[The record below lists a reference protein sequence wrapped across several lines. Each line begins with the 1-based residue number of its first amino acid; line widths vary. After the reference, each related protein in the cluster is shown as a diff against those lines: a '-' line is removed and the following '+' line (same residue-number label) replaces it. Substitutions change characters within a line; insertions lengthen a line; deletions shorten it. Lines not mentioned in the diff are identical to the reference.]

1 MKQSMKRHYNSDS
14 KTCIKA
20 MKYICILLFFISCNG
35 QKKIGSSFTKFEN
48 KNDKQNELV
57 FLLSDNYSGLVHP
70 EILILKEPKALR
82 DFFSQINRTRKP
94 GLAIPSIDFE
104 KEMVIIYCTG
114 EKLGVHTPRLVQ
126 TQENVNEYTVQVI
139 LSENQDYSEV
149 KTSSFCMYKRK
160 TSNKEFTFEKLQ

>member
-1 MKQSMKRHYNSDS
+1 
-14 KTCIKA
+14 

-35 QKKIGSSFTKFEN
+35 QKKIGSSFTKLEN

-70 EILILKEPKALR
+70 EILILKEPTALR

-114 EKLGVHTPRLVQ
+114 EQLGVHMPRLVQ
-126 TQENVNEYTVQVI
+126 TQANAKEYTVQVI
-139 LSENQDYSEV
+139 LSEKDDYSEV
-149 KTSSFCMYKRK
+149 MTSPFCMYKLNVNDRAIHF
-160 TSNKEFTFEKLQ
+160 SMLD